1 MAVAQTNLQLYNQLL
16 RLNYSHG
23 DLGDLRA
30 TYELARELFSG
41 LFRPSGKTFIAHV
54 IGTASILADCL
65 VDIEVVKAGLMHAAY
80 AGGDFGD
87 GKKGVSDFK
96 RNQLVNTIGKRAEE
110 IIHAYSQYQ
119 WPPANVDD
127 FRSLAST
134 STNDPVSRDTAL
146 VRLANELEEYID
158 LGLFYCNERARK
170 RIVPDQA
177 LQNTLM
183 DMARNFDHPV
193 LVTALADAFQNAS
206 YAKVPDV
213 ARSQQP
219 SGQSILI
226 PPRTY
231 QKVMQ
236 MVISRVDK

>member
-1 MAVAQTNLQLYNQLL
+1 MAIAQTNLQLYNQLL

-23 DLGDLRA
+23 NLGDLRA

-87 GKKGVSDFK
+87 GQKGVSGFK
-96 RNQLVNTIGKRAEE
+96 REQLIKTTGSRTEE
-110 IIHAYSQYQ
+110 IVHAYSLLQ
-119 WPPANVDD
+119 WPPEHADD
-127 FRSLAST
+127 YRSLVFS
-134 STNDPVSRDTAL
+134 DPATKDAAL

-158 LGLFYCNERARK
+158 LGVCYSNERARK
-170 RIVPDQA
+170 RIALDQP

-183 DMARNFDHPV
+183 DMAKNFDYPD
-193 LVTALADAFQNAS
+193 LVTALADAFQNTS
-206 YAKVPDV
+206 CAKVPDV
-213 ARSQQP
+213 ARSQQL
-219 SGQSILI
+219 SGQSVLI

-231 QKVMQ
+231 QKLMQ
-236 MVISRVDK
+236 MVISRVGKKI